1 MKQMRAYQ
9 SQSSVTVGLVAVAV
23 SAGDFRLGEDLAAR
37 HGQAGGVGAQ
47 HGDDLLVHEGL
58 RGQRR
63 LGAVGLV
70 VAVDQLDLLAEHL
83 GVQLVRQIEAFLF
96 HRAARGG
103 RTGHRLKDAELD
115 SALREGENGA
125 EQARGQQQSHK
136 LFHDIF
142 PPEQWIVKQ
151 YFTILQYYNGMEWK
165 MQDKNEFFCQRKF
178 RIYEIE
184 SDIQLQMK
192 DGGRLFS

>member
-37 HGQAGGVGAQ
+37 HGQAGGVGAE

-58 RGQRR
+58 RGERR
-63 LGAVGLV
+63 LSAVGLV

-83 GVQLVRQIEAFLF
+83 GVELVRQIEAFLF

-103 RTGHRLKDAELD
+103 RTGHRLKNADLD
-115 SALREGENGA
+115 GFVREGENRA
-125 EQARGQQQSHK
+125 QQACCQKQSNK
-136 LFHDIF
+136 LFHTSSLLI
-142 PPEQWIVKQ
+142 
-151 YFTILQYYNGMEWK
+151 NG
-165 MQDKNEFFCQRKF
+165 
-178 RIYEIE
+178 
-184 SDIQLQMK
+184 S
-192 DGGRLFS
+192 